1 MTPGAGGARHLA
13 VLLAALLASAAPA
26 APPKKT
32 PPARPS
38 AAPAPLSAEE
48 EVYELG
54 RDALSRG
61 AFGVALRLFR
71 TLASEPRF
79 ERDPRLA
86 FNLAQAARFS
96 SEAGEAFLSYSRYL
110 SLDPAAPDAATVREQ
125 LARLVDQ
132 RPADVRR
139 ALVDASRRSFSRAAS
154 DREVDAALAQC
165 PLARL
170 LVRFSR
176 REGASPAEA
185 ELGQT
190 SFAFG
195 GRAVFWQ
202 APPSGGPG
210 PWTVWVLPTAPL
222 APPEELALPALLFL
236 PAGEAIAFDLGSDLA
251 SSERAL
257 TARPHPALPPGTEAG
272 WSVHVRVEIER
283 VGPPVFVVGS
293 PSAGSLA
300 DVRSAPAEPTFLLG
314 KRRHDLPPVSTPL
327 AAGPRQ
333 ARAESKTYAG
343 LTVVAVDLPLKEGT
357 LERWAAPVASF
368 DVVNRLARLSPEG
381 TRLFVRA
388 DGSGPS
394 LPVFSGGPPPR

>member
-1 MTPGAGGARHLA
+1 MTPGAGGARPLA
-13 VLLAALLASAAPA
+13 VLLAALLASAALA

-32 PPARPS
+32 PPPRPTAA
-38 AAPAPLSAEE
+38 AAPLAPEE

-61 AFGVALRLFR
+61 SFGVALRLFR
-71 TLASEPRF
+71 SLVSEPRF

-96 SEAGEAFLSYSRYL
+96 SEPGEAFVSYARYL
-110 SLDPAAPDAATVREQ
+110 TLDPAAADAATVREQ
-125 LARLVDQ
+125 LARLAEQ

-139 ALVDASRRSFSRAAS
+139 ALVEASRRSFARSAA
-154 DREVDAALAQC
+154 DREVEVALSQC

-170 LVRFSR
+170 LVRFAR
-176 REGASPAEA
+176 REGAAGAEA
-185 ELGQT
+185 DLAQT

-195 GRAVFWQ
+195 GRAVLWQ
-202 APPSGGPG
+202 APPAGAPG
-210 PWTVWVLPTAPL
+210 PWTVWIVPTAPL
-222 APPEELALPALLFL
+222 APPEDLALPALLFL
-236 PAGEAIAFDLGSDLA
+236 PAGEAIAFDLGNDLA
-251 SSERAL
+251 STERAL
-257 TARPHPALPPGTEAG
+257 PARPHPGIPAGAEAG
-272 WSVHVRVEIER
+272 WSIHVRAEIER

-293 PSAGSLA
+293 PSAGSMA
-300 DVRSAPAEPTFLLG
+300 DVRSAPSEPTFLLG
-314 KRRHDLPPVSTPL
+314 KRRHDLPLVSTPL

-343 LTVVAVDLPLKEGT
+343 LPVVCVDLPVKEGT
-357 LERWAAPVASF
+357 LERWAAPVSSF
-368 DVVNRLARLSPEG
+368 DVVNRFARLSPDG
-381 TRLFVRA
+381 TRLLVRA